1 MTTNTFK
8 QISFTASKYKDSW
21 NVISIINDLQLKYEL
36 TVAYEFDNQEVKFK
50 VDVTNVPTIKISI
63 LESYLKKT
71 ILLTLSNYN

>member
-36 TVAYEFDNQEVKFK
+36 TVADELDNQEVKFK
-50 VDVTNVPTIKISI
+50 VNITNVTIIKLNI
-63 LESYLKKT
+63 LESYLKTNQLVDIVK
-71 ILLTLSNYN
+71 L